1 MKRVTLAISALA
13 AFALSAG
20 MAVADMQPIPNPP
33 EHHHMMMHHH
43 HHMVMH
49 HHHMVMRHHHHHK

>member
-43 HHMVMH
+43 HMVMH

>member
-1 MKRVTLAISALA
+1 MKRVTLAISALT

-33 EHHHMMMHHH
+33 ERHHMT
-43 HHMVMH
+43 
-49 HHHMVMRHHHHHK
+49 MRHHHHHVIVHHHHHK

>member
-33 EHHHMMMHHH
+33 EHHHMMTHHH
-43 HHMVMH
+43 HHHVI
-49 HHHMVMRHHHHHK
+49 VHHHHHK